1 MHNQFT
7 FLSFLNCFTFDR
19 DMDKYIPV
27 LYSPNNTIIKGK
39 PFLTSYE
46 IIDQDVIVHIKA
58 PTDEV
63 LSGRFPISALLR
75 NENDILEHL
84 LPLCPD
90 LYYPLLTT
98 HLENNQNP
106 YMGEFL
112 DILEKAQSIK
122 TSRIGN
128 MIIFDIYPEDNVS
141 LERSYVS
148 SEAKERMDTLIL
160 SIPDKLHED
169 LNYIYMSKD
178 TRKVGKLYL
187 YKNYFLAYYLRRH
200 GNPEVKHLY
209 KYINS
214 DLFGIKEI
222 NLNNRDKYQAEA
234 MHYWVSTLFPK
245 YYQET
250 MNK

>member
-1 MHNQFT
+1 MLNQFA
-7 FLSFLNCFTFDR
+7 FLSFLNSFSFNR

-27 LYSPNNTIIKGK
+27 FYNSNNTNKEKRIIEGK

-46 IIDQDVIVHIKA
+46 IVDQDVLVHITA

-63 LSGRFPISALLR
+63 LSGSFPVFALLR
-75 NENDILEHL
+75 NEDDILEKL
-84 LPLCPD
+84 LPLCPE
-90 LYYPLLTT
+90 LYYPLLSIY
-98 HLENNQNP
+98 LENNQHS

-128 MIIFDIYPEDNVS
+128 MVIFDIDHGEM
-141 LERSYVS
+141 
-148 SEAKERMDTLIL
+148 KDTIIL
-160 SIPDKLHED
+160 SIPDKFHED
-169 LNYIYMSKD
+169 LCYIYISKD
-178 TRKVGKLYL
+178 ARKVGKIYL

-200 GNPEVKHLY
+200 GNYEVKNLY
-209 KYINS
+209 KYISS
-214 DLFGIKEI
+214 DMFGIKDI
-222 NLNNRDKYQAEA
+222 YPDSHDTFQDEA

>member
-1 MHNQFT
+1 MHNKFT
-7 FLSFLNCFTFDR
+7 FLSFLNCFTFNR

-27 LYSPNNTIIKGK
+27 FQSPNNTIIKGK

-46 IIDQDVIVHIKA
+46 IVNQDVVVHITA

-63 LSGRFPISALLR
+63 LSGSFPVSALLK
-75 NENDILEHL
+75 NENDILEKL

-98 HLENNQNP
+98 HIENNQNP

-112 DILEKAQSIK
+112 DILEKAQYIK
-122 TSRIGN
+122 GGRIGN
-128 MIIFDIYPEDNVS
+128 MIIFDIDHEEDKS
-141 LERSYVS
+141 
-148 SEAKERMDTLIL
+148 TLIL
-160 SIPDKLHED
+160 SIPNKLHED

-178 TRKVGKLYL
+178 TRKTGKLYL

-200 GNPEVKHLY
+200 GIPEVKHLY

-222 NLNNRDKYQAEA
+222 NLNNCDKYQNEA
-234 MHYWVSTLFPK
+234 MHYWVSILFPK

-250 MNK
+250 IK

>member
-1 MHNQFT
+1 MDKCIPV
-7 FLSFLNCFTFDR
+7 FLSLDSLESHSR
-19 DMDKYIPV
+19 GKH
-27 LYSPNNTIIKGK
+27 SPNNTIIEGK
-39 PFLTSYE
+39 PFLTSYA
-46 IIDQDVIVHIKA
+46 ILDQHVLVHIKA

-63 LSGRFPISALLR
+63 LSNTFPISALLR

-90 LYYPLLTT
+90 LYYPLLST

-106 YMGEFL
+106 YMSEFL

-122 TSRIGN
+122 GVRIGN
-128 MIIFDIYPEDNVS
+128 MIIFDIYPETVNNP
-141 LERSYVS
+141 LERSYAS

-160 SIPDKLHED
+160 SIPNKLHED

-178 TRKVGKLYL
+178 ARKTGKIYL

-200 GNPEVKHLY
+200 GIPEVKNFY

-222 NLNNRDKYQAEA
+222 NPNNRDKYQNEA
-234 MHYWVSTLFPK
+234 MHYWVSVLFPK

>member
-1 MHNQFT
+1 MHNPFT
-7 FLSFLNCFTFDR
+7 FLSFLNCFTFNR
-19 DMDKYIPV
+19 DMDKCIPV
-27 LYSPNNTIIKGK
+27 LHSPNNTIIKGK

-46 IIDQDVIVHIKA
+46 IIDQDVLVHIKA

-63 LSGRFPISALLR
+63 LSGSFPISALLK

-84 LPLCPD
+84 LPPCPD
-90 LYYPLLTT
+90 LYYPLLTI
-98 HLENNQNP
+98 HIENNQNP

-122 TSRIGN
+122 GGRIGN
-128 MIIFDIYPEDNVS
+128 MIIFDIDHEEDKS
-141 LERSYVS
+141 
-148 SEAKERMDTLIL
+148 TLIL
-160 SIPDKLHED
+160 SIPNKLHED
-169 LNYIYMSKD
+169 LNYIYLSKD
-178 TRKVGKLYL
+178 TRKTGKLYL

-200 GNPEVKHLY
+200 GIPEVKHLY

-222 NLNNRDKYQAEA
+222 NLNNRDRYQNEA

>member
-7 FLSFLNCFTFDR
+7 FLSFLNCFTFNR
-19 DMDKYIPV
+19 DLDKYTPIFKD
-27 LYSPNNTIIKGK
+27 PNNKVIEGK

-46 IIDQDVIVHIKA
+46 IIDQDVLIHITA

-63 LSGRFPISALLR
+63 LSGSFPISTLLK

-122 TSRIGN
+122 GSRIGN
-128 MIIFDIYPEDNVS
+128 MIIFDIYPEDG
-141 LERSYVS
+141 
-148 SEAKERMDTLIL
+148 MDTLIL

-169 LNYIYMSKD
+169 LNYIYMSKN
-178 TRKVGKLYL
+178 TRKTGKLYL

-200 GNPEVKHLY
+200 GIPEVKHLY
-209 KYINS
+209 KYINP

-222 NLNNRDKYQAEA
+222 NLNNRDRYQNEA
-234 MHYWVSTLFPK
+234 MHYWISTLFPK

>member
-1 MHNQFT
+1 MHNKFA
-7 FLSFLNCFTFDR
+7 FLSFLNCFTFNR

-27 LYSPNNTIIKGK
+27 FLSLDSSESHSRGKHSPNNTIIKGK
-39 PFLTSYE
+39 PFLTSYA
-46 IIDQDVIVHIKA
+46 ILDQDVVVHITA

-84 LPLCPD
+84 LPLYPD

-98 HLENNQNP
+98 HIENNQNP

-128 MIIFDIYPEDNVS
+128 MIIFDIDHEEDKS
-141 LERSYVS
+141 
-148 SEAKERMDTLIL
+148 TLIL
-160 SIPDKLHED
+160 SIPNKLHED

-200 GNPEVKHLY
+200 GNHEVKHLY

-222 NLNNRDKYQAEA
+222 NLNNRDRYQNEA

-250 MNK
+250 IK

>member
-1 MHNQFT
+1 
-7 FLSFLNCFTFDR
+7 
-19 DMDKYIPV
+19 MDKYIPV

-106 YMGEFL
+106 YMGVFL

-122 TSRIGN
+122 GGRIGN
-128 MIIFDIYPEDNVS
+128 MIIFDIYPEVG
-141 LERSYVS
+141 
-148 SEAKERMDTLIL
+148 MDTLIL

-169 LNYIYMSKD
+169 LNYIYISKD
-178 TRKVGKLYL
+178 TRKVGKIYL

-200 GNPEVKHLY
+200 GNHEVKHLY
-209 KYINS
+209 KYINPAM
-214 DLFGIKEI
+214 FGIKEI
-222 NLNNRDKYQAEA
+222 NLNNRNKYQNEA
-234 MHYWVSTLFPK
+234 MHYWVSILFPK

>member
-1 MHNQFT
+1 
-7 FLSFLNCFTFDR
+7 
-19 DMDKYIPV
+19 MDKYIPV
-27 LYSPNNTIIKGK
+27 FQSPNNTIIKGK
-39 PFLTSYE
+39 PFLTSYDLL
-46 IIDQDVIVHIKA
+46 DQDILVHIKA
-58 PTDEV
+58 PTDEI
-63 LSGRFPISALLR
+63 LSGSFPISALLR
-75 NENDILEHL
+75 NENDILELL

-98 HLENNQNP
+98 HIENNQNP

-122 TSRIGN
+122 GGRIGN
-128 MIIFDIYPEDNVS
+128 MIIFDIDHEEDKS
-141 LERSYVS
+141 
-148 SEAKERMDTLIL
+148 TLIL

-178 TRKVGKLYL
+178 ARKTGKLYL

-200 GNPEVKHLY
+200 GIPEVKHLY
-209 KYINS
+209 KYINPTM
-214 DLFGIKEI
+214 FGIKEI
-222 NLNNRDKYQAEA
+222 NLNNRDRYQNEA
-234 MHYWVSTLFPK
+234 MHYWVSILFPK

>member
-7 FLSFLNCFTFDR
+7 FLSFLNCFTFNR
-19 DMDKYIPV
+19 DMDKCIPI
-27 LYSPNNTIIKGK
+27 LYGPNNTIIKGK
-39 PFLTSYE
+39 PFLTSYDLL
-46 IIDQDVIVHIKA
+46 DQDAIVHIKA
-58 PTDEV
+58 PTDEI
-63 LSGRFPISALLR
+63 LSGSFPISALLR
-75 NENDILEHL
+75 NENDILEKL
-84 LPLCPD
+84 LSLCPD

-98 HLENNQNP
+98 HIENNQNP

-122 TSRIGN
+122 GGRIGN
-128 MIIFDIYPEDNVS
+128 MIIFDIDHEEDKS
-141 LERSYVS
+141 
-148 SEAKERMDTLIL
+148 TLIL
-160 SIPDKLHED
+160 SIPNKLHED

-178 TRKVGKLYL
+178 TRKTGKLYL

-209 KYINS
+209 KYINPAM
-214 DLFGIKEI
+214 FGIKEI
-222 NLNNRDKYQAEA
+222 NLNNRDKYQNEA
-234 MHYWVSTLFPK
+234 MHYWVSILFPK